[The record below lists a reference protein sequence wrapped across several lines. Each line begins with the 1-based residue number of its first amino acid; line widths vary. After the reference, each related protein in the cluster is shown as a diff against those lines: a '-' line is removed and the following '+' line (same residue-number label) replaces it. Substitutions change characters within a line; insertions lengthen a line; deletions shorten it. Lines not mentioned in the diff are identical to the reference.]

1 MAIQNR
7 RGFYDKFDPSR
18 LVAGEWAI
26 VLDGDKNA
34 PDGKSAYVCFA
45 AGNVKRVA
53 LFEDMSTNIKKAN
66 SEIIEE
72 LTTATNNATQKA
84 TETTEKCENTIKK
97 SEETTAATIAAKE
110 DCIQATQACKTS
122 TEQSQ
127 NATQETKDATNAC
140 NAATSESKASTQ
152 TATETLEKLN
162 TSESARADAEK
173 VRVENENTRISNE
186 QKRVSDESER
196 ASAEQT
202 RKSNEDE
209 RLTHENTRLD
219 AERVRVG
226 SENIRAKNEK
236 ARAEAEQTR
245 WVKETER
252 INNEKM
258 RVESENTRK
267 NEEETRSNN
276 EKARIEKENN
286 RLTDEEKRVSAEKE
300 RAEKE
305 NSRISAEETRVSN
318 ESARVDEENSRKLRF
333 KEMIDAAQN
342 VKFKVL
348 EDNQVNEKGVPTIEG
363 TAGVIYLVKDKK
375 SNDTNHYIEW
385 FYYNNKWEIF
395 GTTNASMDEIPL
407 DLLAFCCGNGYP
419 KLEEWVEK
427 GKLSYKFDN
436 TRVLKERNL
445 LWLCNYI
452 YNREQVYNK
461 QFVDHVDLNEVKWD
475 KADKSELEK
484 KADKE
489 TVEQLKKDK
498 ADKSEL
504 ATLKQTV
511 SNTVS
516 SKIQTLEQTV
526 NNTITNKVNKL
537 EENIN
542 NTTTKCDSNKTS
554 IEQLSNKQS
563 TFETQASNQLKALR
577 TWAES
582 TLESKMKERY
592 NAGFNA
598 GKQEGGDKVA
608 KGDTTLTFDSVY
620 SLINNAN
627 IADTYLLKI
636 LFSNSSYYTNKDV
649 INAFIKRI
657 DEDSGKLSTAATQ
670 YIADSFSQFK
680 QIPIKQ
686 LKHLFVR
693 LNIKSGAAVTAVIK
707 KLGDENYKFYDYNDK
722 DGEEYRKPFLRNRE
736 LLLLK
741 SDSNLSY
748 NFKNN
753 LEHWFDSIFP
763 KCCFFTSE
771 NMSSDS
777 FLYWNELNNRTYLY
791 EKYNVYFI
799 GDVSGTTIQLSED
812 RYSSNT
818 ITYIK
823 PAYNSN
829 YYVKEFN

>member
-127 NATQETKDATNAC
+127 NATQETKDATSAC

-152 TATETLEKLN
+152 TASETLEKLN

-209 RLTHENTRLD
+209 RLTHESVRVDAEKVRVEAETTRL
-219 AERVRVG
+219 E
-226 SENIRAKNEK
+226 NEK
-236 ARAEAEQTR
+236 GRTSAEQTR
-245 WVKETER
+245 VQTETER

-258 RVESENTRK
+258 RVYNENARK

-276 EKARIEKENN
+276 EKARIEKEDN

-318 ESARVDEENSRKLRF
+318 ESARVDEENSRQLRF

-385 FYYNNKWEIF
+385 FYYNNKWEVF
-395 GTTNASMDEIPL
+395 GTTNASMDAIPANMINTLCTSSIDEI
-407 DLLAFCCGNGYP
+407 DNQASEGIID
-419 KLEEWVEK
+419 
-427 GKLSYKFDN
+427 YKFDK
-436 TRVLKERNL
+436 TRVLKEDGFVE
-445 LWLCNYI
+445 LCKYLQI
-452 YNREQVYNK
+452 KSRQINRTGNDLIK
-461 QFVDHVDLNEVKWD
+461 LNEK
-475 KADKSELEK
+475 KADKSELK
-484 KADKE
+484 YKADRSELITRAYK
-489 TVEQLKKDK
+489 TDVEQLKKDK

-504 ATLKQTV
+504 ETLNRKITYTSLKIINNELTNDGSYVYITIESRFVTIKIFINNADTQAINGID
-511 SNTVS
+511 SNLNVNIINRTYRTLFDLFAQYTS
-516 SKIQTLEQTV
+516 SHGIV
-526 NNTITNKVNKL
+526 TIMNKL
-537 EENIN
+537 NLTVDKLDGNVTQYLNWLVTRFIN
-542 NTTTKCDSNKTS
+542 NTC
-554 IEQLSNKQS
+554 IQ
-563 TFETQASNQLKALR
+563 
-577 TWAES
+577 W
-582 TLESKMKERY
+582 
-592 NAGFNA
+592 
-598 GKQEGGDKVA
+598 
-608 KGDTTLTFDSVY
+608 
-620 SLINNAN
+620 LINIKPKPNDS
-627 IADTYLLKI
+627 IFYEITYPTK
-636 LFSNSSYYTNKDV
+636 YTNV
-649 INAFIKRI
+649 I
-657 DEDSGKLSTAATQ
+657 DEDT
-670 YIADSFSQFK
+670 
-680 QIPIKQ
+680 
-686 LKHLFVR
+686 
-693 LNIKSGAAVTAVIK
+693 LNAVNKELERMINT
-707 KLGDENYKFYDYNDK
+707 NDK
-722 DGEEYRKPFLRNRE
+722 NNIVAGAKAFL
-736 LLLLK
+736 
-741 SDSNLSY
+741 
-748 NFKNN
+748 
-753 LEHWFDSIFP
+753 
-763 KCCFFTSE
+763 
-771 NMSSDS
+771 
-777 FLYWNELNNRTYLY
+777 
-791 EKYNVYFI
+791 V
-799 GDVSGTTIQLSED
+799 
-812 RYSSNT
+812 
-818 ITYIK
+818 
-823 PAYNSN
+823 
-829 YYVKEFN
+829 

>member
-127 NATQETKDATNAC
+127 NATQETKDATSAC

-152 TATETLEKLN
+152 TAAETLEKLN

-209 RLTHENTRLD
+209 RLTHESVRVD

-226 SENIRAKNEK
+226 SENIRAENEK

-245 WVKETER
+245 WTTETER
-252 INNEKM
+252 VNNEKM

-276 EKARIEKENN
+276 EKARIEKEDN
-286 RLTDEEKRVSAEKE
+286 RLTNEEQRVTAEKE

-305 NSRISAEETRVSN
+305 NARISAEETRVSN

-363 TAGVIYLVKDKK
+363 TAGIIYLVKDKK
-375 SNDTNHYIEW
+375 GDNTNSYIEW
-385 FYYNNKWEIF
+385 FYYNNKWEVF
-395 GTTNASMDEIPL
+395 GSTNAHIEAIPSKLIKLLMDGRTKDDLIYNSARGMLPSFKDFDSNRVLNEDDCIYL
-407 DLLAFCCGNGYP
+407 IKRILDIDKKREKSITDLL
-419 KLEEWVEK
+419 LE
-427 GKLSYKFDN
+427 
-436 TRVLKERNL
+436 
-445 LWLCNYI
+445 
-452 YNREQVYNK
+452 VYS
-461 QFVDHVDLNEVKWD
+461 
-475 KADKSELEK
+475 KADKTQIDQL
-484 KADKE
+484 KADKANKSALE
-489 TVEQLKKDK
+489 TLDKNTKTELEQLKKDK
-498 ADKSEL
+498 VDKSEL
-504 ATLKQTV
+504 ETL
-511 SNTVS
+511 NR
-516 SKIQTLEQTV
+516 KITYTSLK
-526 NNTITNKVNKL
+526 I
-537 EENIN
+537 IN
-542 NTTTKCDSNKTS
+542 NELTNDGSYVYIT
-554 IEQLSNKQS
+554 IESRFVTIKI
-563 TFETQASNQLKALR
+563 F
-577 TWAES
+577 
-582 TLESKMKERY
+582 
-592 NAGFNA
+592 
-598 GKQEGGDKVA
+598 
-608 KGDTTLTFDSVY
+608 
-620 SLINNAN
+620 INNA
-627 IADTYLLKI
+627 DTQA
-636 LFSNSSYYTNKDV
+636 
-649 INAFIKRI
+649 INGI
-657 DEDSGKLSTAATQ
+657 
-670 YIADSFSQFK
+670 
-680 QIPIKQ
+680 
-686 LKHLFVR
+686 
-693 LNIKSGAAVTAVIK
+693 
-707 KLGDENYKFYDYNDK
+707 
-722 DGEEYRKPFLRNRE
+722 
-736 LLLLK
+736 
-741 SDSNLSY
+741 DSNLNVNIINRTYRTLFDLFAQHTSSHGIVTIMNKLNLTVDELDGNVTQY
-748 NFKNN
+748 LNWLVTKFINN
-753 LEHWFDSIFP
+753 NCIQWLINIKPKPNDSIF
-763 KCCFFTSE
+763 
-771 NMSSDS
+771 
-777 FLYWNELNNRTYLY
+777 Y
-791 EKYNVYFI
+791 E
-799 GDVSGTTIQLSED
+799 
-812 RYSSNT
+812 
-818 ITYIK
+818 ITYPTKYINVIDENTLN
-823 PAYNSN
+823 AVN
-829 YYVKEFN
+829 KELERMINTNDKNNIVAGAKAFLV

>member
-127 NATQETKDATNAC
+127 NATQETKDATSAC

-162 TSESARADAEK
+162 TSENERTAAEK

-219 AERVRVG
+219 AEKVRVE
-226 SENIRAKNEK
+226 SENTRVESEK
-236 ARAEAEQTR
+236 ARTSAEQTR
-245 WVKETER
+245 VQTETER

-258 RVESENTRK
+258 RVYNENARK
-267 NEEETRSNN
+267 NEEETRINN
-276 EKARIEKENN
+276 EKARIEKEDN

-305 NSRISAEETRVSN
+305 NVRISAEETRVNN

-348 EDNQVNEKGVPTIEG
+348 EDNQVNDKGVPTIEG
-363 TAGVIYLVKDKK
+363 TAGIIYLVKDKK

-395 GTTNASMDEIPL
+395 GTTNASMETIPGGL
-407 DLLAFCCGNGYP
+407 IHDCYFYGYSKVDDNIKNGTANY
-419 KLEEWVEK
+419 KL
-427 GKLSYKFDN
+427 DN
-436 TRVLKERNL
+436 TRVLKEESALYLCSL
-445 LWLCNYI
+445 LHYK
-452 YNREQVYNK
+452 EK
-461 QFVDHVDLNEVKWD
+461 QFYRNFVTIGTTDLLDKH
-475 KADKSELEK
+475 KADKT
-484 KADKE
+484 D
-489 TVEQLKKDK
+489 VEQLKKDK

-504 ATLKQTV
+504 ATLEQTV

-542 NTTTKCDSNKTS
+542 NTTTKCNSNKTS

-577 TWAES
+577 TWAEN

-598 GKQEGGDKVA
+598 GKQEGGDKVI
-608 KGDTTLTFDSVY
+608 KGDTSISFDSIY
-620 SLINNAN
+620 SLIDNPN
-627 IADTYLLKI
+627 IGDTYLLKM
-636 LFSNSSYYTNKDV
+636 LFKSSSYYQNDDV
-649 INAFIKRI
+649 MNAFIKRI
-657 DEDSGKLSTAATQ
+657 DESGGRLSENATQ
-670 YIADSFSQFK
+670 YIADNMYEFTRVSNKARTHMFLRCYEGKADSIYK
-680 QIPIKQ
+680 E
-686 LKHLFVR
+686 
-693 LNIKSGAAVTAVIK
+693 IKS
-707 KLGDENYKFYDYNDK
+707 
-722 DGEEYRKPFLRNRE
+722 
-736 LLLLK
+736 
-741 SDSNLSY
+741 
-748 NFKNN
+748 
-753 LEHWFDSIFP
+753 
-763 KCCFFTSE
+763 
-771 NMSSDS
+771 NMSSNGDTDKYKKVIYSNPSIVKAMLRVDARASKQYFNYLLNSYTFFFNTKS
-777 FLYWNELNNRTYLY
+777 FYNNLDGTLVTLNRYNNVLNKYLC
-791 EKYNVYFI
+791 EKHVFNVDNLQF
-799 GDVSGTTIQLSED
+799 SMEK
-812 RYSSNT
+812 RYDHFNSSIN
-818 ITYIK
+818 IK
-823 PAYNSN
+823 LEYSN
-829 YYVKEFN
+829 DEGWVFTR

>member
-127 NATQETKDATNAC
+127 NATQETKDATSAC

-152 TATETLEKLN
+152 TAAETLEKLN

-209 RLTHENTRLD
+209 RLTHESTRLD
-219 AERVRVG
+219 AEKVRVE
-226 SENIRAKNEK
+226 SENARVENEK
-236 ARAEAEQTR
+236 ARISAEQTR
-245 WVKETER
+245 VQTETER
-252 INNEKM
+252 INNEKT
-258 RVESENTRK
+258 RVESENARK

-276 EKARIEKENN
+276 EKARIEKEDN

-305 NSRISAEETRVSN
+305 NARISAEEKRVSN
-318 ESARVDEENSRKLRF
+318 ESARVDEENSRQLRF

-348 EDNQVNEKGVPTIEG
+348 EDNQVNDKGVPTIEG

-375 SNDTNHYIEW
+375 SSDTNSYIEW

-395 GTTNASMDEIPL
+395 GTTNASMDAIPANMINTLCTSSMDEI
-407 DLLAFCCGNGYP
+407 DNQASEG
-419 KLEEWVEK
+419 VID
-427 GKLSYKFDN
+427 YKFDK
-436 TRVLKERNL
+436 TRVLKEDGFVE
-445 LWLCNYI
+445 LCKYLQI
-452 YNREQVYNK
+452 KNK
-461 QFVDHVDLNEVKWD
+461 QLNRLGDNLSKLNENKV
-475 KADKSELEK
+475 DKSEIKYKADINELYK

-489 TVEQLKKDK
+489 TVKQLEKDK
-498 ADKSEL
+498 ADKTELTTSE
-504 ATLKQTV
+504 Q
-511 SNTVS
+511 
-516 SKIQTLEQTV
+516 KIKNYYDV
-526 NNTITNKVNKL
+526 KINKL
-537 EENIN
+537 EKHIEELTKKN
-542 NTTTKCDSNKTS
+542 NKVLKLVRTDLPNDGFVYIIIEHDFVKIRMYIAKRKKCSFFIPSSSSDYIMRIVDNRYK
-554 IEQLSNKQS
+554 ILYNLLKPKNNKQIGIVSYVNFS
-563 TFETQASNQLKALR
+563 TNELA
-577 TWAES
+577 
-582 TLESKMKERY
+582 Y
-592 NAGFNA
+592 NSFCDDYNILWRLYGDLVMDDAMYCTITYPRFN
-598 GKQEGGDKVA
+598 D
-608 KGDTTLTFDSVY
+608 
-620 SLINNAN
+620 NA
-627 IADTYLLKI
+627 
-636 LFSNSSYYTNKDV
+636 
-649 INAFIKRI
+649 I
-657 DEDSGKLSTAATQ
+657 DEKT
-670 YIADSFSQFK
+670 
-680 QIPIKQ
+680 
-686 LKHLFVR
+686 
-693 LNIKSGAAVTAVIK
+693 LNSVNEELNLIK
-707 KLGDENYKFYDYNDK
+707 KQT
-722 DGEEYRKPFLRNRE
+722 
-736 LLLLK
+736 
-741 SDSNLSY
+741 DSL
-748 NFKNN
+748 
-753 LEHWFDSIFP
+753 
-763 KCCFFTSE
+763 C
-771 NMSSDS
+771 
-777 FLYWNELNNRTYLY
+777 
-791 EKYNVYFI
+791 
-799 GDVSGTTIQLSED
+799 VSGT
-812 RYSSNT
+812 R
-818 ITYIK
+818 
-823 PAYNSN
+823 AYLI
-829 YYVKEFN
+829 